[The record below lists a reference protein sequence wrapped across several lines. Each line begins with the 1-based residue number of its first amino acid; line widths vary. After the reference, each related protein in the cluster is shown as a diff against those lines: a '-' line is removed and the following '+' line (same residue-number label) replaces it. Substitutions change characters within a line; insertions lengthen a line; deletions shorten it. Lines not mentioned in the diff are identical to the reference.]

1 MTFFAGSLNCKP
13 VPKGRPRIGKW
24 GGVFTPKETRAFEKL
39 VKDWVKAL
47 HTKKPSEKALK
58 VNISFYFKRAK
69 SNTKKMHTQKP
80 DLDNVAKAILDS
92 TEGILFVNDSQ
103 IVELNLNK
111 YFADYV
117 NEGFTISIWE
127 QEYENELKPTQA
139 KKRGVKK

>member
-1 MTFFAGSLNCKP
+1 MALFAGSLSCKP
-13 VPKGRPRIGKW
+13 VPKGRPRVGKW
-24 GGVFTPKETRAFEKL
+24 GGVFTPKETRNFEKL
-39 VKDWVKAL
+39 VGDWVKAIY
-47 HTKKPSEKALK
+47 TKKPTEKALK

-69 SNTKKMHTQKP
+69 SNTKKFHTQKP

-92 TEGILFVNDSQ
+92 IEGIIFVNDSQ
-103 IVELNLNK
+103 IIELNLDK

-127 QEYENELKPTQA
+127 QEHEDEPTTTKT

>member
-1 MTFFAGSLNCKP
+1 MTLFAGSLNCKP

-24 GGVFTPKETRAFEKL
+24 GGVFTPKETRNFEKL
-39 VKDWVKAL
+39 VKDWVKVL
-47 HTKKPSEKALK
+47 YTKKPSDKALK

-127 QEYENELKPTQA
+127 QTYEDEPKPTQT
-139 KKRGVKK
+139 KKKGTKR

>member
-1 MTFFAGSLNCKP
+1 MAFFAGSLNCKP
-13 VPKGRPRIGKW
+13 VPKGRPRVGKW

-47 HTKKPSEKALK
+47 YTKKPSEKALR
-58 VNISFYFKRAK
+58 VNIAFYLKRAK
-69 SNTKKMHTQKP
+69 TNKKKHHTQKP
-80 DLDNVAKAILDS
+80 DLDNVAKSILDS
-92 TEGILFVNDSQ
+92 IEGILFVNDSQ

-127 QEYENELKPTQA
+127 LDYEDDSTTTKT
-139 KKRGVKK
+139 KKGGTKK